1 MTMSSYVLAFRGR
14 PDRTPQSGEDEAWGV
29 WFGRL
34 GPAIT
39 DFGNRVGTCR
49 TLSARQD
56 DGADGRVL
64 TGYIVINADDLDAA
78 VELASGCPGLAHDV
92 SVEVAEVREVAVG

>member
-56 DGADGRVL
+56 DNSDGRVL

>member
-56 DGADGRVL
+56 DNSDGRVL
-64 TGYIVINADDLDAA
+64 TGYIVITADDLDAA

>member
-1 MTMSSYVLAFRGR
+1 MSSYVLAFRGR
-14 PDRTPQSGEDEAWGV
+14 PDRTPQPGEEEAWGA

-34 GPAIT
+34 GPAIA

-49 TLSARQD
+49 TLTTGQGD
-56 DGADGRVL
+56 DPDGRVL

-92 SVEVAEVREVAVG
+92 SVEVAEVITS